1 MQLFQQLDI
10 INKKNNQVFVL
21 MPFCEEWSNRI
32 WERHLKRIIVDF
44 GLKIKRADDLYG
56 PNILADIWTGIYESR
71 IILADITS
79 KNPNVMYELGL
90 CHALNKDV
98 VILTQNLEDIPFDL
112 KTNRCLLYN
121 DNSDGYDR
129 LEDQLPKFLSEIIS
143 FTPEDNFGNTINDD
157 DVVVLYVSTGGTC
170 RCAMAN
176 VITRNLISE
185 TSKIVPISAGLIEAS
200 TPYISEEAKEVLESK
215 LNINASN
222 HKTIKADFPLLK
234 RANII
239 LPMEDRLAD
248 EIPVVFQSKVTLFR
262 KFFGSSGDVADP
274 FNHGLNAYHDCIN
287 SLFKDISPNIDVI
300 NALAS
305 K

>member
-1 MQLFQQLDI
+1 MQLFKHSDL

-21 MPFCEEWSNRI
+21 MPFCEEWSDRI

-56 PNILADIWTGIYESR
+56 PNILADILTGIYESR

-98 VILTQNLEDIPFDL
+98 VILTQNLDDIPFDL
-112 KTNRCLLYN
+112 KTSRCLLYK

-129 LEDQLPKFLSEIIS
+129 LENQLPKFLSDILS
-143 FTPEDNFGNTINDD
+143 FTPKDNFGNTINDD
-157 DVVVLYVSTGGTC
+157 DVVILYLSTGGTC

-176 VITRNLISE
+176 VITRELISKY
-185 TSKIVPISAGLIEAS
+185 SKIVPISAGLIEAS
-200 TPYISEEAKEVLESK
+200 TPYISKEAMEVLESK
-215 LNINASN
+215 LNIKASN

-239 LPMEDRLAD
+239 LPMENRLAE
-248 EIPVVFQSKVTLFR
+248 EIPSEFKSKVTLFR
-262 KFFGSSGDVADP
+262 EFFRKSGDVADP
-274 FNHGLNAYHDCIN
+274 FNHGLNAYHECIN
-287 SLFKDISPNIDVI
+287 LLFEDINPNIDVI
-300 NALAS
+300 NALATE
-305 K
+305 